1 MYELVDV
8 AGRFG
13 EHAGWGPGAGGPW
26 WVVFPILWIVLAAT
40 VIWLVA
46 RRGRSSEHSQES
58 SVEKAVGILSARYA
72 RGEIETE
79 EYRRRLDEMRGL
91 S

>member
-1 MYELVDV
+1 MYELLEV
-8 AGRFG
+8 AGRYG
-13 EHAGWGPGAGGPW
+13 EHAGWGPGGGGPW
-26 WVVFPILWIVLAAT
+26 WVVFPILWIALVGA

-46 RRGRSSEHSQES
+46 RRHSHHHGQES
-58 SVEKAVGILSARYA
+58 PVERAVGILSARYA